1 MSIAVITNNYIQN
14 SENDNGLDNGLD
26 NGIDTADQSIHYV
39 DDQILSENVIPNP
52 FYVGFTGGTLKKEER
67 KVMYTFNDVIVLI
80 SNGLTEDF
88 MKKFFSRTLNL
99 NELQQFP
106 QNVIAYTRVS
116 RNILKNSQHYFKA
129 NIVTDK
135 DMKLL
140 FPHDSFNPSDIVL
153 DLFEL
158 NCLDAE
164 KYLKF
169 YQKETQLEEI
179 KNTLDIIKNYNKNDS
194 PYLKV
199 NVSRFLT
206 DLIDKDFWSKQQ
218 NCKLNITNM
227 FTVRDFKSRT
237 DNNNF
242 TLLAQCPDREKL
254 ATPTGES
261 NYPVKNSSNTFCDIS
276 SILRQ
281 NNNNSRTFYATVP
294 DNIFTEKN
302 VLDMLKSTHNEKQ
315 LYDLTNSILVSKESA
330 HLLFTKDCLEYI
342 SKIVEKYPG
351 AYKYSL
357 GYAMLTMYLEECIFL
372 TKSTKQSR
380 FVFDINTANKLP
392 VFPFIAS
399 DYKQNPY
406 VSIMIHNEQ
415 LDMKKNCGSIKFI
428 QNYDGYGVCDLET
441 FKKRM
446 NIFISGSPIID
457 VFEGI
462 NWTEFAVSGS
472 IIPACLQ
479 KRNPLYDSYCN
490 EFKDENEA
498 FKHFVANYYNNS
510 DIDIMCN
517 TESYIEYI
525 NKAYELYQ
533 KIIVNT
539 NSQESEY
546 DFDSVR
552 TVGVTLNRE
561 FFVETNQMFN
571 NLYGV
576 NWTIDEYIN
585 NAKDIRVR
593 MFLHSKYY
601 NFKNI
606 LNETMFR
613 TGKYSQNEFIN
624 LFMNP
629 LTSDQLTIYYSQ
641 NEANDLQTKIK
652 ETDFIF
658 YKNDFRKDN
667 EKLSDD
673 KNKAIMRIG
682 ESIRFKLN
690 FKKLNKTF
698 EIFKTMRKD
707 FFNTVARFHLPCV
720 RAYYHDSN
728 VYMLPSC
735 VGAMMTGLN
744 VDYKYFAGIR
754 DPYQIVIKYMKRGF
768 GVLLNK
774 DELKQLQEH
783 ITRNELSKDYFGPK
797 EVYSDMFTQFEN
809 KKEYKYIETYDEL
822 NKYYNEKNNKIDCT
836 KFNAISTNGNINP
849 CVKSFFDFY
858 YETSK

>member
-1 MSIAVITNNYIQN
+1 MSIAVITNNYFGT
-14 SENDNGLDNGLD
+14 SELDS
-26 NGIDTADQSIHYV
+26 GIDTTDQSIHYV
-39 DDQILSENVIPNP
+39 EDQILSENEISNP
-52 FYVGFTGGTLKKEER
+52 FYVGFTGGSLKKVER
-67 KVMYTFNDVIVLI
+67 KVMYEFNDVIVLI
-80 SNGLTEDF
+80 SNGLTEEF
-88 MKKFFSRTLNL
+88 MTKFFSRTINL
-99 NELQQFP
+99 NDFEQFQQVS
-106 QNVIAYTRVS
+106 QNVISFTRVS
-116 RNILKNSQHYFKA
+116 RNILKNSQHYSKA

-140 FPHDSFNPSDIVL
+140 FPSESFNPREIVL

-158 NCLDAE
+158 NSEDAV
-164 KYLKF
+164 KYVKF
-169 YQKETQLEEI
+169 YQKDTQVEEI
-179 KNTLDIIKNYNKNDS
+179 KYTLDIIKNFNKNDS

-206 DLIDKDFWSKQQ
+206 DLVDKDFWSKQQ

-237 DNNNF
+237 DSNF
-242 TLLAQCPDREKL
+242 ILLAQCPDREKL

-261 NYPVKNSSNTFCDIS
+261 NYPVKNSSTVFCDIS
-276 SILRQ
+276 SILRE
-281 NNNNSRTFYATVP
+281 NKNNSRTFYASVP

-342 SKIVEKYPG
+342 SDLFKKYPG

-357 GYAMLTMYLEECIFL
+357 GYAMLTMYLEESIFL

-380 FVFDINTANKLP
+380 YVFDINTANKLP
-392 VFPFIAS
+392 VFPFS
-399 DYKQNPY
+399 SLDYKQNPY
-406 VSIMIHNEQ
+406 VSIMIHNDQ
-415 LDMKKNCGSIKFI
+415 LDMKKNCSSIKCI
-428 QNYDGYGVCDLET
+428 ENYDGYGVCDLET

-446 NIFISGSPIID
+446 NIFISGNHTKD
-457 VFEGI
+457 VFDGI

-498 FKHFVANYYNNS
+498 FKHFIANYYNNS
-510 DIDIMCN
+510 DIDVMCN
-517 TESYIEYI
+517 AESYIDYI
-525 NKAYELYQ
+525 NKAYELFQ

-539 NSQESEY
+539 ESQKSDY

-552 TVGVTLNRE
+552 TVGVTLSKD

-571 NLYGV
+571 NLYGL
-576 NWTIDEYIN
+576 NWTLDEYIN
-585 NAKDIRVR
+585 NVKDIRVR

-601 NFKNI
+601 KFKTE

-613 TGKYSQNEFIN
+613 TGKYKQNDFID

-629 LTSDQLTIYYSQ
+629 LTIDQLTIYYAQ
-641 NEANDLQTKIK
+641 NENHDLETKIK

-658 YKNDFRKDN
+658 YQNDFRKDN
-667 EKLSDD
+667 EKLSDN

-698 EIFKTMRKD
+698 EVFKTMRKD

-735 VGAMMTGLN
+735 VGAMMTGIN
-744 VDYKYFAGIR
+744 IDYKYFAGIR
-754 DPYQIVIKYMKRGF
+754 DPYQIVVKYMKRGF

-774 DELKQLQEH
+774 DELKQLEEH
-783 ITRNELSKDYFGPK
+783 LSSNGLSKDYIGQK
-797 EVYSDMFTQFEN
+797 EVYSEMFTQFEN
-809 KKEYKYIETYDEL
+809 KKQYKYIETYEDL
-822 NKYYNEKNNKIDCT
+822 NKYYNEKNNKMDCS
-836 KFNAISTNGNINP
+836 KFNAIAPNGNISP
-849 CVKSFFDFY
+849 YVKSFFDFY